1 MVRVGWN
8 AISGEGAFG
17 APRPQ
22 DRDPRQVTPGN
33 GQQTTPVIGG
43 NGAGPVPF
51 DISSS
56 IPNNFWGYV
65 MLVVGMR

>member
-8 AISGEGAFG
+8 EISGEGAFG

-33 GQQTTPVIGG
+33 GEQ
-43 NGAGPVPF
+43 GAGPFVP
-51 DISSS
+51 SRG
-56 IPNNFWGYV
+56 IPDNFFGFV
-65 MLVVGMR
+65 MIALGMR

>member
-8 AISGEGAFG
+8 EISGEGAFG

-33 GQQTTPVIGG
+33 GEQTTPVIGG
-43 NGAGPVPF
+43 NGAGPFVP
-51 DISSS
+51 SRG
-56 IPNNFWGYV
+56 IPDNFFGFV
-65 MLVVGMR
+65 MIALGMR